1 MSPIGAFTFVLHSHL
16 PYARLAGRWPH
27 GEEWIHEAASETY
40 IPLLN
45 ALYELRDEG
54 VRYKL
59 TVGITPVLAE
69 QLADPDVL
77 DHLDEYLSDKIAR
90 AKQDVLRFRGE
101 EEPVGV
107 PREEAD
113 EGELPPVDAEA
124 VEDALED
131 LATLDEIEEA
141 LEDREDEDLIPPPA
155 EPKPWWVGHQHLESL
170 ARFYQ
175 HYYEDIKDALD
186 RRYGRDLLGAFKR
199 LQDEGYIEITTSAAT
214 HGYLPLL
221 GTDSAIEGQL
231 AAGVASYK
239 RFFNRAPRGIWLP
252 ECAYRPAYYTADG
265 KIRPGIER
273 FLAEHGLKVF
283 FAETHMITGGAPVG
297 VAAGEAVGP
306 YGEIKRRYLIPMS
319 SAPLPS
325 QPLTTF
331 RAYYVSDTTAGP
343 AAEQHSGVAVIGR
356 NNETGQRVWSADWG
370 YPGDFDYREFHRKDG
385 VSGLQYWRVTGAK
398 VDLGDKDLYHPE
410 WAAQKVRMHA
420 QDFAALVERILQAQQ
435 ANDLGFGLISSNYD
449 TELFGHWW
457 FEGVEWLK
465 QVLRLLAQN
474 PNVELTTA
482 SEYVER
488 HPPDQVIHLPEGSW
502 GAGGT
507 HFTWDNNDTHWMW
520 APIHDAERQ
529 MQRLANQ
536 YRDRRDNDLIRGV
549 LDQAARELLLLEASD
564 WPFLVTTGQA
574 REYALQRFTSHVE
587 RFRQLADLAEAG
599 LGAEAAQARA
609 LADELQHLD
618 NLFPDIDYR
627 WFAARQGRAE

>member
-1 MSPIGAFTFVLHSHL
+1 MTPIGAFTFVLHSHL

-45 ALYELRDEG
+45 ALYDLRDEG

-77 DHLDEYLSDKIAR
+77 DHLDEYLDDKIAR

-107 PREEAD
+107 PREEAE

-124 VEDALED
+124 VEDALHD
-131 LATLDEIEEA
+131 LEALDEAEEGLA
-141 LEDREDEDLIPPPA
+141 EHEDEDLIPPPA

-175 HYYEDIKDALD
+175 RYYEDIKDALD

-199 LQDEGYIEITTSAAT
+199 LQDEGFIEITTSAAT

-221 GTDSAIEGQL
+221 GTDSAIEGQITT
-231 AAGVASYK
+231 GVASYK

-265 KIRPGIER
+265 RIRPGIER

-297 VAAGEAVGP
+297 VAAGEAMGP
-306 YGEIKRRYLIPMS
+306 YGEIKRRYLIPMA

-325 QPLTTF
+325 EPLTTF
-331 RAYYVSDTTAGP
+331 HAYYVSDTTAGP
-343 AAEQHSGVAVIGR
+343 LAEQHSGVAVIGR

-398 VDLGDKDLYHPE
+398 VDLGDKDLYHPQ
-410 WAAQKVRMHA
+410 WAAHKVRMHA

-435 ANDLGFGLISSNYD
+435 ANGQGFGLISSNYD

-465 QVLRLLAQN
+465 QVLRLLAEN
-474 PNVELTTA
+474 PTVELTTA
-482 SEYVER
+482 SEYVEQ
-488 HPPDQVIHLPEGSW
+488 HPPQQVIHLPEGSW

-520 APIHDAERQ
+520 APIYDAERQ
-529 MQRLANQ
+529 MQRLATQ
-536 YRDRRDNDLIRGV
+536 YRERRDNDLIGGV
-549 LDQAARELLLLEASD
+549 LDQAARELLLLESSD

-574 REYALQRFTSHVE
+574 RQYAVQRFSQHLERFLTLATSVE
-587 RFRQLADLAEAG
+587 R
-599 LGAEAAQARA
+599 GAPDGA
-609 LADELQHLD
+609 LAARLWERDRV
-618 NLFPDIDYR
+618 FPNIDYR
-627 WFAARQGRAE
+627 WWARE